1 MDTLSKRPH
10 WYVIQS
16 RPREDERALEH
27 LERQG
32 FECYR
37 PMRRVER
44 RRQGRKHF
52 VQEALFPRYFFIHL
66 DCAHDNW
73 YPIRSTRGV
82 QQLVRFHHE
91 KPLAVPE
98 RIIDGIRARLAQR
111 AAEPYLKPGERVL
124 ITDGPFSHLE
134 AIFIANDGDE
144 RVVLLMNILNQEQH
158 LRFPADSVRKI
169 A

>member
-1 MDTLSKRPH
+1 MDTSAKRPH
-10 WYVIQS
+10 WYVIQA

-27 LERQG
+27 LTRQG

-37 PMRRVER
+37 PMRPVER

-52 VQEALFPRYFFIHL
+52 VQEALFPRYLFVRL
-66 DCAHDNW
+66 DCVHDNW

-82 QQLVRFHHE
+82 QQLVRFNSE
-91 KPLAVPE
+91 RPLAVPE
-98 RIIDGIRARLAQR
+98 RIIDGIRARMAQR

-134 AIFIANDGDE
+134 AIFISNDGDE

-158 LRFPADSVRKI
+158 LKFPAYSVRKI